1 MLTLDEEGKAITDYK
16 NPEQDAN
23 QEWQMSSV
31 TETAATSNPPTGDIS
46 ANDAPWPCN

>member
-23 QEWQMSSV
+23 QEWKMSSV
-31 TETAATSNPPTGDIS
+31 TATAAISDPPTGDIS
-46 ANDAPWPCN
+46 ASDALT

>member
-23 QEWQMSSV
+23 QEWKMSSV
-31 TETAATSNPPTGDIS
+31 TETAAISDPPTGDIS
-46 ANDAPWPCN
+46 ASDALT